1 MSDNI
6 KIKARLKAFS
16 KLNDTIKIDTE
27 NVITDAPTS
36 SNEVI
41 YGRQNKEWVDIGEKF
56 KLTQLA
62 QHQNEIDD
70 NLTSLDNKVNSN
82 VSNLQNQID
91 TEVQE
96 RTEDVEELNRE
107 CNDLNSKVSS
117 IKIEVDEIGNIATFS
132 GAPGTTET
140 ATFRTGHNI
149 DNETIILNRDNQL
162 QTNLN
167 LVNGEGNYS
176 ISQKYQVNGEDYSA
190 KATGENSVAFGGKR
204 TGDKYKNDPTTQAR
218 GVQSFAAGASC
229 EADGEASI
237 SLGMGAKAYQRSS
250 ASIGKACRS
259 GLTIVEFNDKYATD
273 TQKATT
279 GYDNTKINGGVPGL
293 SIKDN
298 HEDEYSTS
306 YSSSF
311 ASGVETKASG
321 WGAFT
326 GGLNNTSA
334 ADGAATFGNNNINSG
349 INAFVA
355 GVNNEATVPKS
366 FLFGEGLKQTKG
378 DSLAF
383 VIGKYNEDKGDYIFA
398 ISAGTE
404 TSPKNI
410 FTVNKSSGR
419 VDMTGEAYCE
429 APSVGYESATSNS
442 IINKG
447 ILSPLLASKSNATNW
462 RNGSG
467 VATVVLQEAANTSGS
482 SKRTVVAG
490 HNSKAT
496 NADGSAIIAGYSNNV
511 ASSFCSS
518 ILNGKFNEAT
528 HNSCIVGGVGNKTN
542 SNDQTIFGTYS
553 SLDKDALFIIG
564 NGTGDDLENRNNALT
579 VRKDGRV
586 EVTGTP
592 KNIHDVVRLQEL
604 DTINT
609 NLSNLDTKYEDITNS
624 LKNDKLNKVGGTITG
639 DLSITGNLTVNGK
652 QEAVET
658 TSLKVDDPVIITN
671 GSKVPLTTILSGLA
685 INTNEEDS
693 YGIVY
698 NNDKDAVELGLGKVS
713 ESGIFTFNANEGKP
727 LAVRDDS
734 SNLNNGHLIKWDSG
748 NRKLIDSGKTT
759 TDFVEVQPFSNP
771 SAGTSY
777 ESEVAYNAYT
787 VDKDGNTG
795 VIPIS
800 ANRHSGNTLVLR
812 FNDGRISASDAID
825 PHNVTTKTQVETAI
839 TDAITS
845 TKEEFNTSLSTKLDK
860 PAGLDATYKL
870 VTTNDS
876 SSGTLSYTDA
886 PTGFTVMQRNAD
898 GRAQVE
904 AGTSGKEIVNFDQLE
919 TKSSKLYLH
928 NVSMRLKY
936 DPNVDLYVSWKVL
949 NSSSTPFHQNTE
961 ATLDMAPP
969 GKWFDFHAH
978 GKFTLGA
985 NTIDSP
991 YILKFYPAAA
1001 YRYYSS
1007 EGVVTYEWQFD
1018 EPTYVNAEGI
1028 VVTIT
1033 SAEPDYYY
1041 YSMVT
1046 PTSFID
1052 NVVEL

>member
-27 NVITDAPTS
+27 NVITDAPAS
-36 SNEVI
+36 SNEAI

-62 QHQNEIDD
+62 QHQNEIDN

-91 TEVQE
+91 IEVQE

-117 IKIEVDEIGNIATFS
+117 IKIKVDETDNIATFS
-132 GAPGTTET
+132 GTLGTTET

-149 DNETIILNRDNQL
+149 DNETIILNKDNQL

-190 KATGENSVAFGGKR
+190 KATGENSAAFGGKR

-237 SLGMGAKAYQRSS
+237 AMGMGAEAYQRS
-250 ASIGKACRS
+250 AVAIGKACKS
-259 GLTIVEFNDKYATD
+259 GLTAEEFNDKYATD
-273 TQKATT
+273 AQKATT

-326 GGLNNTSA
+326 SGLNNISA
-334 ADGAATFGNNNINSG
+334 ADGAATFGNNNTNSG
-349 INAFVA
+349 VNAFVA
-355 GVNNEATVPKS
+355 GANNEATVPKS
-366 FLFGEGLKQTKG
+366 FLFGEGLKQTKEDG
-378 DSLAF
+378 PAF
-383 VIGKYNEDKGDYIFA
+383 VIGKYNEDKGDYVFA
-398 ISAGTE
+398 IGAGTD
-404 TSPKNI
+404 TNPKNI
-410 FTVNKSSGR
+410 FTVNKSNGR
-419 VDMTGEAYCE
+419 VDMVGEAYCE
-429 APSVGYESATSNS
+429 APVVGYESATSNS

-496 NADGSAIIAGYSNNV
+496 NADGSAVLAGYSNDV
-511 ASSFCSS
+511 ASSFYSS
-518 ILNGKFNEAT
+518 ILNGRFNEAT
-528 HNSCIVGGVGNKTN
+528 HNSCVVGGVGNKTN

-564 NGTGDDLENRNNALT
+564 NGTGDDSENRNNALT

-609 NLSNLDTKYEDITNS
+609 NLS
-624 LKNDKLNKVGGTITG
+624 
-639 DLSITGNLTVNGK
+639 
-652 QEAVET
+652 
-658 TSLKVDDPVIITN
+658 
-671 GSKVPLTTILSGLA
+671 
-685 INTNEEDS
+685 
-693 YGIVY
+693 
-698 NNDKDAVELGLGKVS
+698 
-713 ESGIFTFNANEGKP
+713 
-727 LAVRDDS
+727 
-734 SNLNNGHLIKWDSG
+734 
-748 NRKLIDSGKTT
+748 
-759 TDFVEVQPFSNP
+759 
-771 SAGTSY
+771 
-777 ESEVAYNAYT
+777 
-787 VDKDGNTG
+787 
-795 VIPIS
+795 
-800 ANRHSGNTLVLR
+800 
-812 FNDGRISASDAID
+812 
-825 PHNVTTKTQVETAI
+825 
-839 TDAITS
+839 
-845 TKEEFNTSLSTKLDK
+845 TKLDK
-860 PAGLDATYKL
+860 PTDLDTTYKL

-886 PTGFTVMQRNAD
+886 PTGFTVMQRSAD

-949 NSSSTPFHQNTE
+949 NSSSTPFHQSTE
-961 ATLDMAPP
+961 QTLNLFPD
-969 GKWFDFHAH
+969 GKWFDFQAH

-985 NTIDSP
+985 NTINSP
-991 YILKFYPAAA
+991 YILKFYPTTA
-1001 YRYYSS
+1001 YRYYSF
-1007 EGVVTYEWQFD
+1007 EGVVSYKWQFD
-1018 EPTYVNAEGI
+1018 EPTYVNTEGI
-1028 VVTIT
+1028 VVTVT

-1046 PTSFID
+1046 PTSFVD
-1052 NVVEL
+1052 NVVDL